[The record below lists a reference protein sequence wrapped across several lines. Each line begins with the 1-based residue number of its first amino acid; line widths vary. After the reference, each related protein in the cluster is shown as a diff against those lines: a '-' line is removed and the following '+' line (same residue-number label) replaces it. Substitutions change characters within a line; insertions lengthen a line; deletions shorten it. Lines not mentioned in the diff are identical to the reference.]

1 MHVDG
6 WNRHDERTKYVLLTR
21 DLQEIKFATAK
32 RVNDPYCARIL
43 ELVERYTR
51 LILVIGRC
59 TELFSVHNDK
69 SVNA

>member
-21 DLQEIKFATAK
+21 NLDEIKFAE
-32 RVNDPYCARIL
+32 RVNNPYCARIL